1 MKVLTARNMRKSY
14 GSVRAVNDVSIDV
27 IRGEIVALLGH
38 NGSGK
43 TTLLECIEGLRKPD
57 SGTVTILEAEHR
69 HGQRI
74 PSRMGV
80 QLQEEQLPSR
90 IKVREALWLYCQI
103 YGVDAP
109 PPDLMAAMALEPLL
123 GKRFDA
129 LSGGQKRRVNLVLAF
144 IGDPELVL
152 LDEPTAG
159 LDPEARRALV
169 QVLRRRSSEGMSILM
184 TLHEVDHAA
193 ELADRV
199 VVMAHGAIAAEG
211 TVDVLVHSLGAN
223 ACAVLVGG
231 TDVAPWQQCG
241 EVYPGPEDTWL
252 VHGDRHLLQE
262 AVNSLPG
269 GGTAA
274 LRPTNLGDVV
284 TRAARKEKIS

>member
-129 LSGGQKRRVNLVLAF
+129 LRLSQNVFL
-144 IGDPELVL
+144 
-152 LDEPTAG
+152 
-159 LDPEARRALV
+159 
-169 QVLRRRSSEGMSILM
+169 
-184 TLHEVDHAA
+184 
-193 ELADRV
+193 
-199 VVMAHGAIAAEG
+199 
-211 TVDVLVHSLGAN
+211 
-223 ACAVLVGG
+223 
-231 TDVAPWQQCG
+231 
-241 EVYPGPEDTWL
+241 
-252 VHGDRHLLQE
+252 
-262 AVNSLPG
+262 
-269 GGTAA
+269 
-274 LRPTNLGDVV
+274 
-284 TRAARKEKIS
+284 